1 MSGDKL
7 NTGSFKIMFVCFGNT
22 CRSPMAE
29 GALRKIIENQNIPG
43 VDVYSSGTSGG
54 IGFEAT
60 PYAVEAAKIWEADI
74 SAHRSQPL
82 TAEII
87 DRTDLILAMERSHC
101 QEVLRLVPEAED
113 KVFLLK
119 KFPVSGCSGEGVDDP
134 IGGSLDMYNQTFLE
148 IGEEIGRILP
158 EILKLVDQKKVSQA
172 NDG

>member
-1 MSGDKL
+1 MI
-7 NTGSFKIMFVCFGNT
+7 TGSFKIMFVCFGNT

-29 GALRKIIENQNIPG
+29 GALRKILENRKISG

-54 IGFEAT
+54 IDFEAT

-74 SAHRSQPL
+74 SSHRSQPL
-82 TAEII
+82 SAEII

-101 QEVLRLVPEAED
+101 QEVLRLSPDAINRL
-113 KVFLLK
+113 FLLK
-119 KFPVSGCSGEGVDDP
+119 KFPVHGCSGEGVDDP

-158 EILKLVDQKKVSQA
+158 EILKKVEEKKNSQE

>member
-1 MSGDKL
+1 MAE
-7 NTGSFKIMFVCFGNT
+7 NFKIMFVCFGNT

-29 GALRKIIENQNIPG
+29 GAMRKLLENKGVPD

-60 PYAVEAAKIWEADI
+60 PYAVEASKIWEADI
-74 SAHRSQPL
+74 STHRSQPL
-82 TAEII
+82 TEEII
-87 DRTDLILAMERSHC
+87 DETDLILAMETSHC
-101 QEVLRLVPEAED
+101 QEVLRLRPDAGN
-113 KVFLLK
+113 KVYLLK
-119 KFPVSGCSGEGVDDP
+119 KFPDSGCGGDGVDDP

-158 EILKLVDQKKVSQA
+158 GILDLIKKKNLLE